1 MFLLSACRYIWSVKF
16 PTLDIITG
24 MYHNEIVPAIA
35 ADLRILAKKK
45 IRSGVVKRYIG
56 RRRTAQHKRTI
67 HERCR

>member
-1 MFLLSACRYIWSVKF
+1 MFLLCACRYIWSVKF

-35 ADLRILAKKK
+35 AILGSWPRK